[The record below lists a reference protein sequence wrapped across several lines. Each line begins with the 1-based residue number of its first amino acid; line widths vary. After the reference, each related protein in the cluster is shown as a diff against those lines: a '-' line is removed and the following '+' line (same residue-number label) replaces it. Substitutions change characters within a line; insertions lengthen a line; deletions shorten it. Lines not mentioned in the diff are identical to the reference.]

1 MKKIIAH
8 CDPYNSRMHYNG
20 QTVVEKDGVTPI
32 AWVVGEYATVAEAQS
47 ALWEMALEDESR
59 HFANLSHEDDESI
72 ASMKQML
79 AEDEGLTSEE
89 LDKMFSWYE
98 GEGVYYRDSNESMY
112 LKGDTSYSYDV
123 MTYTIE

>member
-20 QTVVEKDGVTPI
+20 QTVVEKDGVTPT
-32 AWVVGEYATVAEAQS
+32 AWVIGEYATVAEAQS
-47 ALWEMALEDESR
+47 TLWEMALEDESR

-72 ASMKQML
+72 DSMKQML

-112 LKGDTSYSYDV
+112 IKGDTSYSYDV